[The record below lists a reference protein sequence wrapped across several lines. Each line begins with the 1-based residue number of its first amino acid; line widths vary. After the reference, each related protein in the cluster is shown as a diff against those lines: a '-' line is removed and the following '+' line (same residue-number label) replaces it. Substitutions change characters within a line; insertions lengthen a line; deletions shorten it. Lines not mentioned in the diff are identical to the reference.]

1 MLKNR
6 TIQLMNRK
14 FLWHS
19 LSVDETLKKLK
30 SSMDGLT
37 KREVEERR
45 ERFGLNE
52 LPKEKPVKWWTVL
65 FGQLSGPMIVIL
77 AIAAFISAGLHEWV
91 DTGVIVAAIVVNTAI
106 GFFQELKA
114 SRALEHL
121 QALVQPHAFVVRD
134 GKEVFL
140 TAKEIIPGDVLVLK
154 TGDSITAD
162 ARLIESIDLQVN
174 EASLTG
180 ESVPISKSLEPNNRG
195 TVLAE
200 RTCMVFAGTAIVGG
214 RGRAVVAATATD
226 TELGS
231 IAQLVSDT
239 KETKTPLQHELGR
252 LARWIAGAVVFIVV
266 ALFFAGLFTGRDIT
280 EMFEISVALAVAA
293 VPEGLIVSVT
303 IILAIGMQRILR
315 RKSLVRRLVGA
326 ETLGSVSVICT
337 DKTGT
342 LTEGEMQATKFS
354 FLDKD
359 VQLSEMVG
367 KTLTAGPKKMVE
379 ISVLCNDASVAE
391 TDAEEI
397 ELRGSPT
404 ERALIDA
411 ALRVN
416 TDTKKLIAS
425 HKRLAEIPFDSEY
438 KFMVTLN
445 EWKGK
450 ENRFLLKGAPDIIV
464 DFCDQVEVAGKKKK
478 LNSTQRALID
488 QKIKELTSGGIRL
501 IACAY
506 KPSKQSQPGIDKSK
520 LGGFI
525 FVGFICLQ
533 DPLRPDVKKNIMAT
547 KKAGVQTVVIT
558 GDHPRTA
565 RAIAEEAGLYSSEEN
580 VVTGAEIDLWSDQE
594 LEKRVGRISVYARV
608 EPAHKIRIVRA
619 WQARGHV
626 VAMTGDGVNDAP
638 ALKAADIG
646 LALGS
651 GTEVAK
657 QASDVVIMN
666 NNLGTISAAIEQGR
680 VIFDNIRKVTVYLMS
695 DSFTEI
701 ILIGGSMMLGLPLPL
716 LPAQILWINLV
727 ADSFPGVGLTLEP
740 GERDTMSF
748 PPRPKNEPVLNKEM
762 ISLIFVIGIVTDV
775 LLFALYFWLLGSF
788 DDLKLVQTMM
798 FAAVGIDS
806 LMYVFAVKSF
816 RKPIFKINPFSN
828 KWLILGILVGFG
840 LMLLAILHPFFQE
853 IFEVTSL
860 GLSHWGLLLMIG
872 LIKLIGIEVAKWWFI
887 LKKKRA

>member
-1 MLKNR
+1 
-6 TIQLMNRK
+6 
-14 FLWHS
+14 
-19 LSVDETLKKLK
+19 
-30 SSMDGLT
+30 MDGLT

>member
-1 MLKNR
+1 
-6 TIQLMNRK
+6 MNRK